1 MFLQEGY
8 NWEIQATSASENW
21 VILNRLHI
29 VVCKRTATFVSVA
42 YRTIDLALTQKASLV
57 LLQLFSIY

>member
-42 YRTIDLALTQKASLV
+42 YRTIDLALT
-57 LLQLFSIY
+57 